1 MILKAIFSL
10 ALIAATG
17 PALAQMKAGDAMSS
31 GDSMMASGDKMAATK
46 PMSKAHKAVMA
57 KCAKMTPAAAKKNTQ
72 CAKHAAMQPA
82 SQM

>member
-1 MILKAIFSL
+1 MILKATL
-10 ALIAATG
+10 ALALLAATG
-17 PALAQMKAGDAMSS
+17 PALAQMKSGDAMSS
-31 GDSMMASGDKMAATK
+31 GDSMMAAGDKMTPAK

>member
-1 MILKAIFSL
+1 MILKAILAL

-17 PALAQMKAGDAMSS
+17 PAMAQMKSGDAMSS
-31 GDSMMASGDKMAATK
+31 ADAMMASGDKMTPEK

-57 KCAKMTPAAAKKNTQ
+57 KCAKLSPAAAKKNAQ